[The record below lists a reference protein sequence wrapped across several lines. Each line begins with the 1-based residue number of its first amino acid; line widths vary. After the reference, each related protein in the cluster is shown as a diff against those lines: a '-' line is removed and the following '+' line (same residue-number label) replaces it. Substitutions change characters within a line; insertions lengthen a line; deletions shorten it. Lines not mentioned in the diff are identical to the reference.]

1 MEFLIYLMITLM
13 MLIFLVG
20 IIGGFI
26 HIVWVPY
33 KDRQGQYLVK
43 RSNRWTNK

>member
-1 MEFLIYLMITLM
+1 MEFVTYLMISLM
-13 MLIFLVG
+13 MLIFLVA

-26 HIVWVPY
+26 HVVWVPY

-43 RSNRWTNK
+43 RSSRWTKK

>member
-1 MEFLIYLMITLM
+1 MELLIYLMITLM

-20 IIGGFI
+20 IVSGFI

-33 KDRQGQYLVK
+33 KDSKGKHLVK
-43 RSNRWTNK
+43 K

>member
-1 MEFLIYLMITLM
+1 MELLIYLMITLM

-20 IIGGFI
+20 LIAGVI

-33 KDRQGQYLVK
+33 KDKKGNYIVKGKGQ
-43 RSNRWTNK
+43 